1 MPIRHKHAPV
11 DDAPPPDLHDEPT
24 GAMVIPVQFIQVNTR
39 RPRRVAVQA
48 LPRGLIGLAEVLA
61 VALAVVGLAVASGA
75 ARLADGEA
83 AWAIRLVAAAGPG
96 SAPLGTDRSHGLMT
110 ALLTGWASMTGA

>member
-11 DDAPPPDLHDEPT
+11 DDVLPELHDEPT
-24 GAMVIPVQFIQVNTR
+24 GAMVIPVELIQVNRR
-39 RPRRVAVQA
+39 RPRRAAVPA
-48 LPRGLIGLAEVLA
+48 LPRGLTGPAEVLA
-61 VALAVVGLAVASGA
+61 VALALVGLAVASGA

-96 SAPLGTDRSHGLMT
+96 SAPLAADRSHGLMR
-110 ALLTGWASMTGA
+110 